1 MESAVLL
8 DQSNFVFNE
17 TKFKEL
23 EKRNIEMEASIRYAG
38 NLQQS
43 ILPNERLFKNCF
55 ADAFVMFQPKDIVSG
70 DFYWFFQHNSDVYFA
85 VGDCTGHGIPGA
97 LVNIA
102 GNTILRQIIR
112 TEGVTDPA
120 QILSLLDSEL
130 TSLFNENRTVGET
143 RDGMDIAFCKFNM
156 NTRKGYFCGAGRPL
170 CLVRDG
176 ELIEFEKGMDAIG
189 FNGGLPKNFQS
200 VEIDLQRGDKF
211 YLFTDGYTDQ
221 FGGSNIK
228 KFNRSRF
235 RKLLTYLAE
244 EVMDEQKKQLIETH
258 RNWRGTQEQIDDVC
272 VLGIEI

>member
-1 MESAVLL
+1 M
-8 DQSNFVFNE
+8 
-17 TKFKEL
+17 
-23 EKRNIEMEASIRYAG
+23 
-38 NLQQS
+38 
-43 ILPNERLFKNCF
+43 RL
-55 ADAFVMFQPKDIVSG
+55 V
-70 DFYWFFQHNSDVYFA
+70 
-85 VGDCTGHGIPGA
+85 
-97 LVNIA
+97 
-102 GNTILRQIIR
+102 
-112 TEGVTDPA
+112 
-120 QILSLLDSEL
+120 
-130 TSLFNENRTVGET
+130 
-143 RDGMDIAFCKFNM
+143 
-156 NTRKGYFCGAGRPL
+156 
-170 CLVRDG
+170 
-176 ELIEFEKGMDAIG
+176 